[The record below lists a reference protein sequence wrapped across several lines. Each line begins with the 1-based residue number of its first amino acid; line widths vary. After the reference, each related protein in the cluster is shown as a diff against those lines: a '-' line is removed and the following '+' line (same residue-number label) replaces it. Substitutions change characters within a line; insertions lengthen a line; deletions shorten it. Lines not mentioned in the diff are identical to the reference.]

1 MAQEAEGNT
10 IRQGV
15 LRSII
20 RSTVLNALTLED
32 VRALD
37 PTPKQVREVLLG
49 VMFELQDDVCKSALQ
64 IV

>member
-1 MAQEAEGNT
+1 MTQEAEGNT

-32 VRALD
+32 VKALD
-37 PTPKQVREVLLG
+37 LTPKQVREVLLG
-49 VMFELQDDVCKSALQ
+49 VMWDFQDDVCKRVRQ